1 VVGSAKTCAPPSR
14 DDQPALVLTDAAFAE
29 NVRSVVHHLNTNSG
43 ATSGNEVLHEVLR
56 QPGFSYLIASN
67 HSPEWRR

>member
-14 DDQPALVLTDAAFAE
+14 DDQPALVLTDAVFAE
-29 NVRSVVHHLNTNSG
+29 NFRSVVHHLTTNPG
-43 ATSGNEVLHEVLR
+43 ATSGNEVLHAVSR
-56 QPGFSYLIASN
+56 RAGFSYLIASN